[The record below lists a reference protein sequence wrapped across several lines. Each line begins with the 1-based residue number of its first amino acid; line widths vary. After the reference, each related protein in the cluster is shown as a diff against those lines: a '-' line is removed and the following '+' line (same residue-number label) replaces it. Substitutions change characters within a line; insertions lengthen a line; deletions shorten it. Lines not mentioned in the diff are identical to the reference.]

1 MKTEIDFKKK
11 LVITLDIRAYSSFGL
26 SEKELADLVAKD
38 LPSTIKARLDYMG
51 GECGC
56 SNDGKAFGYKF
67 EPKGFSIDNQGGC
80 IL

>member
-38 LPSTIKARLDYMG
+38 LSSTIKRRLDYMG

-56 SNDGKAFGYKF
+56 FNDGKAFGYKF
-67 EPKGFSIDNQGGC
+67 EPKGFSIDNQGG
-80 IL
+80 